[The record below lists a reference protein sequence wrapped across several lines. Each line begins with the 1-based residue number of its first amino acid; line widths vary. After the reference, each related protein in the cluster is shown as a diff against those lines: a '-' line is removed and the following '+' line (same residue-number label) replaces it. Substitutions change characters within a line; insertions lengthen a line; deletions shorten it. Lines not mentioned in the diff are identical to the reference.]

1 MRGFGPQSG
10 SDSRIF
16 TFHREGTM
24 ARVLTRIEKL
34 ANAIKEMSDDPA
46 IDALADQILL
56 DIKPQDKREDRKKPS
71 LRR

>member
-1 MRGFGPQSG
+1 
-10 SDSRIF
+10 
-16 TFHREGTM
+16 M